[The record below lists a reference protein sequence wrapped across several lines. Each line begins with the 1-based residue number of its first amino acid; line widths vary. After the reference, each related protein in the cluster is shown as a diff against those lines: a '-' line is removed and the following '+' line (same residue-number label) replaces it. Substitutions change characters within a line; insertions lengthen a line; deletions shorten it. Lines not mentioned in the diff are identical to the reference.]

1 VLLVNLFA
9 ALNFA
14 KNVLENKKNVKTVK
28 NVTKIKNKRK
38 KRFYIYVVKYLSLG
52 RGPYI
57 SPKTLFTPL
66 PAALFKLVQTL
77 PNRGP

>member
-1 VLLVNLFA
+1 LKVLLVNLFA

-14 KNVLENKKNVKTVK
+14 KNVWKIKNVKNRK

-52 RGPYI
+52 RAPYI

-66 PAALFKLVQTL
+66 PLFKLVQTL

>member
-14 KNVLENKKNVKTVK
+14 KNVWKIKNVKNRKKRDQNKKNV
-28 NVTKIKNKRK
+28 I

-52 RGPYI
+52 RAPYI